1 MGFPFLSLMQP
12 LYKLTTIM
20 IYLIILAVIFF
31 GLLYYIKK
39 PKSTSE
45 ATPAVTESYRD
56 ILLKEVDYYEQLPED
71 EKESFE
77 KRVHM
82 FLNEKKITGIDV
94 EADEHTKVLVAA
106 SAVIPAFAFD
116 DYNYPMIREVLL
128 YSNTFDDSFLHPN
141 REMKQDRISG
151 MVGSGPLSQVVML
164 SKPDLISGFKSKK
177 RHHNV
182 GIHEFTHLLD
192 KTDGVVDGVPEHLIE
207 RKNIDPWLEEMHKE
221 VRKIRAGASDIS
233 PYALTNDAEF
243 LAVASEY
250 FFVAPSEFKKKHPEL
265 LEYLQKIFK
274 QEVSEDGVQPIE

>member
-1 MGFPFLSLMQP
+1 
-12 LYKLTTIM
+12 M
-20 IYLIILAVIFF
+20 IYLIILATIFTAIIYF
-31 GLLYYIKK
+31 IRK
-39 PKSTSE
+39 PKSIIESSS
-45 ATPAVTESYRD
+45 AVTESYRN
-56 ILLKEVDYYEQLPED
+56 ILLKKVEYYEELPED
-71 EKESFE
+71 EQVLFE
-77 KRVHM
+77 KRVHL
-82 FLNEKKITGIDV
+82 FLSEKKITGVDV
-94 EADEHTKVLVAA
+94 EADEQTKILVAA

-141 REMKQDRISG
+141 KEMKQDRISG

-164 SKPDLISGFKSKK
+164 SKPDLISGFQSKK

-192 KTDGVVDGVPEHLIE
+192 KTDGIVDGVPEHLIE
-207 RKNIDPWLEEMHKE
+207 KKNIDPWLSEMHKE
-221 VRKIRAGASDIS
+221 IQKIRAGASDIS

-265 LEYLQKIFK
+265 LTYLQKIF
-274 QEVSEDGVQPIE
+274 QQTVSEEGVQPIE

>member
-1 MGFPFLSLMQP
+1 
-12 LYKLTTIM
+12 M
-20 IYLIILAVIFF
+20 IYIILLTILVVGI
-31 GLLYYIKK
+31 LYYINKTK
-39 PKSTSE
+39 FHAKAPSHVAKN
-45 ATPAVTESYRD
+45 YRD
-56 ILLKEVDYYEQLPED
+56 ILLKEVEYYEELPE
-71 EKESFE
+71 EEQVQFE
-77 KRVHM
+77 KRVHL
-82 FLNEKKITGIDV
+82 FLNEKKITGVDV

-177 RHHNV
+177 RHSNV

-192 KTDGVVDGVPEHLIE
+192 KTDGIVDGVPEHLLE
-207 RKNIDPWLEEMHKE
+207 KKNIDPWLSEMHKE
-221 VRKIRAGASDIS
+221 VRRIREGASDIS

-265 LEYLQKIFK
+265 LAYLQKIFQ
-274 QEVSEDGVQPIE
+274 QEVSEEGVQPID

>member
-1 MGFPFLSLMQP
+1 
-12 LYKLTTIM
+12 M

-31 GLLYYIKK
+31 GLLYYIKR
-39 PKSTSE
+39 PKSIAE
-45 ATPAVTESYRD
+45 ATPAVTETYRD
-56 ILLKEVDYYEQLPED
+56 ILLKEVDYYEQLPEE
-71 EKESFE
+71 EKEQFE
-77 KRVHM
+77 KRIHL
-82 FLNEKKITGIDV
+82 FLHEKKITGVDV

-151 MVGSGPLSQVVML
+151 MVGEGPLSQVVML
-164 SKPDLISGFKSKK
+164 SKPDLIRGFQNKSKP
-177 RHHNV
+177 HNV

-192 KTDGVVDGVPEHLIE
+192 KTDGTVDGIPEHLMD
-207 RKNIDPWLEEMHKE
+207 RKFIAPWIEEMEKE
-221 VRKIRAGASDIS
+221 VRKIRSGSSDIP
-233 PYALTNDAEF
+233 PYALTNHAEF

-265 LEYLQKIFK
+265 LAYLQKIFR
-274 QEVSEDGVQPIE
+274 QEVSEEGVQPID

>member
-1 MGFPFLSLMQP
+1 
-12 LYKLTTIM
+12 M
-20 IYLIILAVIFF
+20 IYLLILAIIFI
-31 GLLYYIKK
+31 GLLYFIKK
-39 PKSTSE
+39 AKAFTE
-45 ATPAVTESYRD
+45 ASPSIIKNYRD
-56 ILLKEVDYYEQLPED
+56 ILLQEVDYYEQLPED
-71 EKESFE
+71 EQALFE
-77 KRVHM
+77 KRIHL
-82 FLNEKKITGIDV
+82 FLSEKKITGVDV
-94 EADEHTKVLVAA
+94 EADEHTKILVAA

-177 RHHNV
+177 RHSNV

-192 KTDGVVDGVPEHLIE
+192 KTDGTVDGIPEHLLD
-207 RKNIDPWLEEMHKE
+207 KKTIDPWVSEMHKE
-221 VRKIRAGASDIS
+221 VRRIREGASDIS

-265 LEYLQKIFK
+265 LAYLQKIF
-274 QEVSEDGVQPIE
+274 QQTVSAEGIQPID

>member
-1 MGFPFLSLMQP
+1 
-12 LYKLTTIM
+12 M
-20 IYLIILAVIFF
+20 IYLIILAIVFIAI
-31 GLLYYIKK
+31 LYFIKK
-39 PKSTSE
+39 AKAFTE
-45 ATPAVTESYRD
+45 ASPSILKNYKD

-71 EKESFE
+71 EKAQFE
-77 KRVHM
+77 KRIHL
-82 FLNEKKITGIDV
+82 FLNEKKITGVDV
-94 EADEHTKVLVAA
+94 EADERTKVLVAA

-164 SKPDLISGFKSKK
+164 SKPDLISGFQSKK

-192 KTDGVVDGVPEHLIE
+192 KTDGVVDGVPEHLME
-207 RKNIDPWLEEMHKE
+207 KKNIDPWLNEMHKE
-221 VRKIRAGASDIS
+221 IQKIRAGASDIS

-265 LEYLQKIFK
+265 LDYLQKIFK
-274 QEVSEDGVQPIE
+274 QEVSEEGVQPME

>member
-1 MGFPFLSLMQP
+1 
-12 LYKLTTIM
+12 M
-20 IYLIILAVIFF
+20 IYLIILAILFLTIIYF
-31 GLLYYIKK
+31 IKK
-39 PKSTSE
+39 PK
-45 ATPAVTESYRD
+45 AVAESAPVVAESYRD

-71 EKESFE
+71 EQALFE
-77 KRVHM
+77 KRIHL
-82 FLNEKKITGIDV
+82 FLSEKKITGVDV

-128 YSNTFDDSFLHPN
+128 YSDTFDDSFLHPN

-164 SKPDLISGFKSKK
+164 SKPDLISGFQSKK

-192 KTDGVVDGVPEHLIE
+192 KTDGIVDGVPEHLME
-207 RKNIDPWLEEMHKE
+207 KKNIDPWLSEMHKE

-265 LEYLQKIFK
+265 LTYLQKIFK
-274 QEVSEDGVQPIE
+274 QEVSEEGIEPVD